1 MKQHTISLLYFGLV
15 AEMTLA
21 GFSGTAIAQ
30 NVCGRGLAEPPFLS
44 FGADSNLLLLFDN
57 SGSMLD
63 MAYIDQ
69 NYQCFD
75 EGFVS
80 GDTYAGNF
88 QTDGSWFL
96 WRNTVPT
103 WRSDTP
109 YSQNDLVTYEGV
121 TYRAWSSGTSTGNSI
136 ADDNGVDWQPV
147 LRPDW
152 RNNTFYHAYSF
163 IFTRDAKVYY
173 NPVEGTSN
181 GTGPESDSGVSWT
194 RVLRFTNATTYD
206 ASTYVLGDDMELF
219 FTFEG
224 GVSNG
229 TKPINDTSV
238 DWIPVDFHTWR
249 PNVNYAQYDIV
260 TYDSMIYFCQSAGTS
275 TGTTIFED
283 ALDWQRIDE
292 GYFENV
298 SESAALEACRSAA
311 GAAYYSNA
319 DMCVTI
325 NNSGVDTPNYVSAM
339 AASGNLLNWATA
351 SKFDIQKD
359 ILTGGKYNIREERII
374 SENRGCA
381 GNRFIKQVPIQQ
393 TSPSPAGM
401 YLTMAV
407 RMPSADDRVDWADD
421 TTRLEIYAI
430 TENGMDFEACQDAI
444 EAFQDPGGLGP
455 AEADVEACVGF
466 DASPGAGGNVTHII
480 YHKALQEC
488 WFYAKHGRWKGGND
502 HPRMTCPSLY
512 TSVSPLDISPWDP
525 EYVCYGV
532 FDETLPHDE
541 RTGFVGRCWE
551 FGSGAGGATCDP
563 YTRDVSD
570 CDWTA
575 QSPCTF
581 WMGGNL
587 FRNRSDSSYT
597 EICTQLNNQGTAC
610 QNNNRWRT
618 YYTDSSSGASCDPTD
633 DTYYGGVPTYW
644 SPNLD
649 GDDSVI
655 TPPEP
660 DADDVADIC
669 VDQAM
674 HDFCLQTEI
683 PEVIDPSDA
692 VSETTEYWNLPAIL
706 VDTGLAGQLGGH
718 PIATMKVH
726 IEQTTQPEG
735 VLHATAQGLRIGAMA
750 FNDNGAASEC
760 GSPAVPDQII
770 QYCPGTNK
778 DGAKIISPIKLGT
791 ATTDSGIHV
800 DNLVKSINGVHA
812 TSWTPLAE
820 AVYNAIGYYTQNRDM
835 RLNADDFQT
844 DSDVMDGWENGRNYA
859 PGSYLMVGGTLY
871 QTESGGF
878 SYDQDSSDGVNF
890 AGDTGVA
897 WTPVGSYRGEW
908 AVSNAY
914 VPYDIVSYG
923 GKLYTTVQTGT
934 AALKVDADG
943 IEQYGPLYDSGV
955 TWEFLIDPVINWCQA
970 NYILIITEG
979 ASTADINDQVASFV
993 TSTNIIDPGETTA
1006 DDEADQCTDGLLGS
1020 TYMDDLTYFAN
1031 DPNDYFNVYPL
1042 ASATLPEENF
1052 PFADKPKNNINTYI
1066 VTAGLP
1072 RDNGEANECNPA
1084 YLMNSAAANGG
1095 TGEAMSG
1102 EDPQALEDNLL
1113 AIFNELRQRA
1123 SAGSAASV
1131 ISSAR
1136 GGEGAIY
1143 QAIFW
1148 PEKVIEDSSGNEI
1161 SIEWV
1166 GDVHGLFLDE
1176 NGFMY
1181 EDTNNDRILN
1191 PSEDLDGDGKLDCG
1205 EDLNCNGIMDPGEDV
1220 DGDGILDLTE
1230 DLNGNGIFDI
1240 LADTDG
1246 DGMYDTGLDTN
1257 GDGIPDTSEDIDGDG
1272 HFDRTFE
1279 DVNRNGILDGGD
1291 LRVIIYYDNDIDQQ
1305 KSRGCYNTSI
1315 IDTEGKLCTNAKD
1328 LEEIHFLWSANQW
1341 LSEYPDI
1348 STGSFSEL
1356 ATRTNRSS
1364 DGFNADS
1371 RQRYIFTWNDDGNG
1385 IVDDGE
1391 VVDFVAGADGG
1402 PSWNAMASDFDV
1414 VDGIEVDKIIR
1425 WVRGED
1431 FIDEDL
1437 NSNNVLDDGEDLNG
1451 NGRLDSALR
1460 SRQTT
1465 VPDPDV
1471 PASTYPIT
1479 WRLGD
1484 IIHSTP
1490 MTVAAPAEGYHLIY
1504 NDFSYAQFLSRW
1516 KNRRHM
1522 VYFGAN
1528 DGMLHAVNAGFYQE
1542 GNNKFYLGYDFGNR
1556 SFNDNGPALG
1566 TEMWAYVPYNLRP
1579 HLKCL
1584 TGLDGPYKHKY
1595 YVDLRPRIFDVKIF
1609 EEEDACRLENGY
1621 SNEGCIHPNGWGT
1634 ILVGG
1639 MRLGGT
1645 PVDAADLT
1653 GADPADNRQFISSY
1667 FILDITNPEA
1677 PPDLLGELTREN
1689 DPAIVDL
1696 GYSTVI
1702 STMAIVK
1709 HGDVNEWYL
1718 ILGSGPQGDSGMK
1731 GLSDQG
1737 AKISVLPLDWLIST
1751 SPTGKEPLKIPAGEP
1766 TVDSAGGTFL
1776 APAAQVQSFVSDLI
1790 TVDFDIDPSY
1800 EDYKAD
1806 AVYFGTVEGE
1816 TDSEGYSG
1824 FSRYTDG
1831 TTYFNG
1837 GGHMYRLVME
1847 PTGHIV
1853 GKTGGDPVTEPYQ
1866 WDVTTLLN
1874 LGSMTDSAG
1883 NIIPQVTGHP
1893 IQPITAAPSVGTD
1906 GYNFWIYFGTGRF
1919 FDPDDKTDRQQQ
1931 SYYGIKEPMEITDDG
1946 SLRKRKL
1953 TWAEVEL
1960 SGNSTSD
1967 PGAKGLAK
1975 VDEILVGESTNIAN
1989 APLICKDGSYHCL
2002 ELNQNPSFYNASE
2015 NNAYFD
2021 RMEKYIAGTGRCFRN
2036 ICSEIVECSGSDYT
2050 DPHYKNNCT
2059 DGWYLDFW
2067 PYNNR
2072 EKNVGQATLLGGLVT
2087 FTTYQP
2093 NSGVCQAEGASYLYG
2108 VYYKTGTAWY
2118 ENIFGRNGINDA
2130 GMIESKLSLGRGMAT
2145 TPNLHVGTGG
2155 KNGEGPKAFVQTS
2168 TGEILEI
2175 QQENLPIKNYI
2186 SGRSK
2191 WKEFTCP

>member
-1 MKQHTISLLYFGLV
+1 MLYFGIV
-15 AEMTLA
+15 AGVILT

-30 NVCGRGLAEPPFLS
+30 NVCGKGLAEPPFLS
-44 FGADSNLLLLFDN
+44 YGADSNLLLLFDN

-63 MAYIDQ
+63 MAYIDEIGRCTDNTFDPADQ
-69 NYQCFD
+69 TYTGLYNPDGWYKWTEGVPQWKSGATYQAGAIVYS
-75 EGFVS
+75 EGIFYQAFAARGNASIGYQISDDYEVDWVPLHSIPLWTQGEIYSPKSFVRYEDQLYYTELGGTTLDS
-80 GDTYAGNF
+80 DASDGISIGGDTGVEWIAVDS
-88 QTDGSWFL
+88 TWMGS
-96 WRNTVPT
+96 
-103 WRSDTP
+103 
-109 YSQNDLVTYEGV
+109 
-121 TYRAWSSGTSTGNSI
+121 
-136 ADDNGVDWQPV
+136 
-147 LRPDW
+147 
-152 RNNTFYHAYSF
+152 
-163 IFTRDAKVYY
+163 
-173 NPVEGTSN
+173 
-181 GTGPESDSGVSWT
+181 ES
-194 RVLRFTNATTYD
+194 YD
-206 ASTYVLGDDMELF
+206 AG
-219 FTFEG
+219 
-224 GVSNG
+224 
-229 TKPINDTSV
+229 
-238 DWIPVDFHTWR
+238 
-249 PNVNYAQYDIV
+249 DIV
-260 TYDSMIYFCQSAGTS
+260 TFDGMLFKALTAVPAGTS
-275 TGTTIFED
+275 IWDDTSWER
-283 ALDWQRIDE
+283 LNE
-292 GYFENV
+292 GYFIETDYEDV
-298 SESAALEACRSAA
+298 TDAIADPDLG
-311 GAAYYSNA
+311 GA
-319 DMCVTI
+319 D
-325 NNSGVDTPNYVSAM
+325 GVPYQQDNLYLRIVSATDTSLYGSGEPVQSRVTAF
-339 AASGNLLNWATA
+339 AASGKLLNWLSS
-351 SKFDIQKD
+351 SKFDIQKK
-359 ILTGGKYNIREERII
+359 ILTGGKYNPDTEHLV
-374 SENRGCA
+374 SQHRGCSA
-381 GNRFIKQVPIQQ
+381 RGFIKEIPVKQGV
-393 TSPSPAGM
+393 AD
-401 YLTMAV
+401 AV
-407 RMPSADDRVDWADD
+407 ITFSIKGSSQEDWIDTTDD
-421 TTRLEIYAI
+421 TTRIAVLGVSTSGFIGSDREQ
-430 TENGMDFEACQDAI
+430 ACQDAI
-444 EAFQDPGGLGP
+444 DSIAGGWEDNQGTTKQNITTCLDYGGTNNIL
-455 AEADVEACVGF
+455 AESNAAYNHSVHSCWEMVTKDYQVPSDFGQVSEVQNSCEHIYRHTFSATAITPENSGYLCYGIYNSTIP
-466 DASPGAGGNVTHII
+466 DARQLATVAGAGSDREG
-480 YHKALQEC
+480 Y
-488 WFYAKHGRWKGGND
+488 
-502 HPRMTCPSLY
+502 
-512 TSVSPLDISPWDP
+512 
-525 EYVCYGV
+525 
-532 FDETLPHDE
+532 
-541 RTGFVGRCWE
+541 VGRCWKRGDLSE
-551 FGSGAGGATCDP
+551 GCQTVSCEYPSEDFNDPIDKKIWYRCLPDNLLYSCNDYNTGQSECKQPAWTIVLRDADENDGITCD
-563 YTRDVSD
+563 
-570 CDWTA
+570 TA
-575 QSPCTF
+575 ATDIGGWSEADPPGINDIQGCIQSALWDYC
-581 WMGGNL
+581 
-587 FRNRSDSSYT
+587 
-597 EICTQLNNQGTAC
+597 QGL
-610 QNNNRWRT
+610 
-618 YYTDSSSGASCDPTD
+618 S
-633 DTYYGGVPTYW
+633 
-644 SPNLD
+644 
-649 GDDSVI
+649 
-655 TPPEP
+655 
-660 DADDVADIC
+660 
-669 VDQAM
+669 
-674 HDFCLQTEI
+674 I
-683 PEVIDPSDA
+683 PEVIDPSDQ
-692 VSETTEYWNLPAIL
+692 VSATEVTWGMIGALI
-706 VDTGLAGQLGGH
+706 DSG
-718 PIATMKVH
+718 IASMFGSDHALIVMKGY
-726 IEQTTQPEG
+726 INTDIPPEG
-735 VLHATAQGLRIGAMA
+735 VLHAVKTDLRIGAMA
-750 FNDNGAASEC
+750 FNDNGADTEC
-760 GSPAVPDQII
+760 SDVDVNDTIVK
-770 QYCPGTNK
+770 YCPPGNK

-800 DNLVKSINGVHA
+800 DNLVKSINRVRA

-835 RLNADDFQT
+835 RLNVDDFQT
-844 DSDVMDGWENGRNYA
+844 DSDVMDGWENGRYYA
-859 PGSYLMVGGTLY
+859 PGSYLMESTLY

-878 SYDQDSSDGVNF
+878 SYDQDGSNGENF
-890 AGDTGVA
+890 PNNTGVT
-897 WTPVGSYRGEW
+897 WTPVDSYRGEW
-908 AVSNAY
+908 AVGESY
-914 VPYDIVSYG
+914 VPYDIVSYD

-934 AALKVDADG
+934 AALKVDAIPSLGQD
-943 IEQYGPLYDSGV
+943 GPLYDSGI
-955 TWEFLIDPVINWCQA
+955 TWEFLIDPVINYCQA

-993 TSTNIIDPGETTA
+993 ASTNSDNEYRAIIDPGETTA
-1006 DDEADQCTDGLLGS
+1006 DAEADQCADGLLGS
-1020 TYMDDLTYFAN
+1020 TYVDDLTYFAN
-1031 DPNDYFNVYPL
+1031 DPNDYYNVYPL
-1042 ASATLPEENF
+1042 SSATLPEENY
-1052 PFADKPKNNINTYI
+1052 PFTEKPKNKINTYI
-1066 VTAGLP
+1066 VTAGVP
-1072 RDNGEANECNPA
+1072 RDNGVADECNPA

-1095 TGEAMSG
+1095 TGEAISG
-1102 EDPQALEDNLL
+1102 EDPQTLEDNLL

-1148 PEKVIEDSSGNEI
+1148 PEKVVEDSSGNEI

-1181 EDTNNDRILN
+1181 EDTDNNRTLN

-1205 EDLNCNGIMDPGEDV
+1205 EDLNCNGVMDPGEDV

-1246 DGMYDTGLDTN
+1246 DGIYDTGLDTN

-1279 DVNRNGILDGGD
+1279 DVNRNGTLDDGD
-1291 LRVIIYYDNDIDQQ
+1291 LRVIIYYDKDIDQQ

-1315 IDTEGKLCTNAKD
+1315 IDTYGKVCTNAKD

-1348 STGSFSEL
+1348 VTGSFNDLEI
-1356 ATRTNRSS
+1356 RTNRSTDTDS
-1364 DGFNADS
+1364 FNADS

-1425 WVRGED
+1425 WMRGED
-1431 FIDEDL
+1431 LVDEDL
-1437 NSNNVLDDGEDLNG
+1437 NNNGELDGGEDLNG
-1451 NGRLDSALR
+1451 NGRLDTSLR
-1460 SRQTT
+1460 SRQTS
-1465 VPDPDV
+1465 VPNPDA

-1504 NDFSYAQFLSRW
+1504 NDFSYAQFLTRW

-1528 DGMLHAVNAGFYQE
+1528 DGMLHAVNAGFYRE
-1542 GNNKFYLGYDFGNR
+1542 SNNKFYLGYDFGNR

-1718 ILGSGPQGDSGMK
+1718 ILGSGPQGNSGVK

-1751 SPTGKEPLKIPAGEP
+1751 SPTGKEPLQIPAGEP

-1816 TDSEGYSG
+1816 TDSDGNSG
-1824 FSRYTDG
+1824 FSTYPDG

-1847 PTGHIV
+1847 PAGHIV

-1989 APLICKDGSYHCL
+1989 APLICKDDSYDCL

-2021 RMEKYIAGTGRCFRN
+2021 RMEKYIAGTGRCYKN
-2036 ICSEIVECSGSDYT
+2036 ICSEIVSCSGSDYT

-2118 ENIFGRNGINDA
+2118 ENIFGRNGINDD

-2155 KNGEGPKAFVQTS
+2155 KDGKGPKAFVQTS
-2168 TGEILEI
+2168 TGEIVEI